1 MKKKILENKKSICL
15 IIFFSILI
23 SIINVISPMLVGT
36 IIDRIVEIE
45 WQEFIKYLLY
55 LGIIYLLIYV
65 LSYLQNKFLSKFVTD
80 IQYKIR
86 KELFEKITNLK
97 MKELDKSESGDIL
110 NSFSID
116 IENISIGIMQGV
128 PKTIN
133 GITTVLILGIIMLK
147 INVYL
152 ALIVIAIAPIMYFVS
167 RFVTKSTNKFF
178 KERANIIG
186 ELNNNSEEFVTYQE
200 LIKDFNYE
208 KYRINEFNKINQE
221 LYKTGVKAQFY
232 SSLTNPS
239 TRIVS
244 NLAYIIVGIAGT
256 VLMVKNQITIG
267 NISSFLMY
275 TNIFNRPFNEITSIL
290 TEIQTAKASF
300 NRIQEFMIKD
310 EEENIGKEEISFNGD
325 IEFKDVEFSYTE
337 NKFIEKFNLKVK
349 NGEKIAIVGRT
360 GAGKTTII
368 NMILR
373 FYDIKNGEILIDGV
387 NIKNIDLKCL
397 RRNIGIVLQDTKLF
411 TGTVSE
417 NIRYG
422 MNNISNEE
430 IKRVARLANAD
441 SFINKLPQKYD
452 TIINND
458 VLSAGEIQLITIARA
473 MLRNPKILIL
483 DEATSNVDLVTENKI
498 QNSMLELMKN
508 RTTFIIAHRLS
519 TIKNADR
526 IIYLENGNIMEQGT
540 HKELMDK
547 KGKYYQMYVSQ

>member
-15 IIFFSILI
+15 IIFFSTLI
-23 SIINVISPMLVGT
+23 SILNVISPMLVGT
-36 IIDRIVEIE
+36 IIDRIVEIK

-97 MKELDKSESGDIL
+97 IKELDKSESGDIL

-128 PKTIN
+128 PKIIN

-152 ALIVIAIAPIMYFVS
+152 ALIVIAIAPIMYCVS

-186 ELNNNSEEFVTYQE
+186 KLNNNSEEFVTYQE

-208 KYRINEFNKINQE
+208 KYRINEFDKINQE
-221 LYKTGVKAQFY
+221 LYKTSVKAQFY

-244 NLAYIIVGIAGT
+244 NLAYIIVGIVGT
-256 VLMVKNQITIG
+256 VLMIKNQVTIG

-458 VLSAGEIQLITIARA
+458 VLSSGEIQLITIARA

-540 HKELMDK
+540 HKELMNK
-547 KGKYYQMYVSQ
+547 KGKYYQMYINQ

>member
-1 MKKKILENKKSICL
+1 MKNKILENKKSIRL
-15 IIFFSILI
+15 IIFFSTLI
-23 SIINVISPMLVGT
+23 SILNVISPMLVGT
-36 IIDRIVEIE
+36 IIDKIVGIE

-86 KELFEKITNLK
+86 KTLFEKITKLK
-97 MKELDKSESGDIL
+97 MNELDRSENGDIL
-110 NSFSID
+110 NRFSID
-116 IENISIGIMQGV
+116 IENVSIGIMQGV
-128 PKTIN
+128 PKVIN
-133 GITTVLILGIIMLK
+133 GITTVIILGIIMLK

-152 ALIVIAIAPIMYFVS
+152 ALIVVAVAPIMYFVS

-186 ELNNNSEEFVTYQE
+186 KLNNNAEEFVTYQE
-200 LIKDFNYE
+200 LVKDFNYE
-208 KYRINEFNKINQE
+208 KYRINEFDKINQE

-244 NLAYIIVGIAGT
+244 NLAYIIVGIVGT
-256 VLMVKNQITIG
+256 VLMIKNQITIG
-267 NISSFLMY
+267 NISSFLTY
-275 TNIFNRPFNEITSIL
+275 TNIFTRPFNEITSIL
-290 TEIQTAKASF
+290 TEIQTAKASL

-310 EEENIGKEEISFNGD
+310 EEKNIGKDEISFNGE

-337 NKFIEKFNLKVK
+337 NKFIENFNLKVK

-373 FYDIKNGEILIDGV
+373 FYDIKNGEILIDGI
-387 NIKNIDLKCL
+387 NIKDIDLKCL
-397 RRNIGIVLQDTKLF
+397 RKNIGIVLQDTKLF

-422 MNNISNEE
+422 MSNISDEE
-430 IKRVARLANAD
+430 IKRVAKLANAD

-508 RTTFIIAHRLS
+508 RKTFIIAHRLS
-519 TIKNADR
+519 TIRNADR

-540 HKELMDK
+540 HKELMNK

>member
-23 SIINVISPMLVGT
+23 SILNVISPMLVGT

-97 MKELDKSESGDIL
+97 IKELDKSESGDIL
-110 NSFSID
+110 NSFSMD

-128 PKTIN
+128 PKIIN

-186 ELNNNSEEFVTYQE
+186 KLNNNSEEFVTYQE

-244 NLAYIIVGIAGT
+244 NLAYIIVGIVGT
-256 VLMVKNQITIG
+256 VLMIKNQVTIG

-325 IEFKDVEFSYTE
+325 IEFKDVGFSYTE

>member
-23 SIINVISPMLVGT
+23 SILNVISPMLVGT

-110 NSFSID
+110 NSFSMD

-128 PKTIN
+128 PKIIN

-147 INVYL
+147 INIYL
-152 ALIVIAIAPIMYFVS
+152 ALIVIAIAPIMYCVS

-186 ELNNNSEEFVTYQE
+186 KLNNNSEEFVTYQE

-244 NLAYIIVGIAGT
+244 NLAYIIVGIVGT
-256 VLMVKNQITIG
+256 VLMIKNQVTIG

-540 HKELMDK
+540 HKELMNK
-547 KGKYYQMYVSQ
+547 KGKYYQMYINQ

>member
-1 MKKKILENKKSICL
+1 M
-15 IIFFSILI
+15 
-23 SIINVISPMLVGT
+23 
-36 IIDRIVEIE
+36 
-45 WQEFIKYLLY
+45 
-55 LGIIYLLIYV
+55 IYV

-97 MKELDKSESGDIL
+97 IKELDKSESGDIL

-128 PKTIN
+128 PKIIN

-147 INVYL
+147 INIYL
-152 ALIVIAIAPIMYFVS
+152 ALIVIAIAPIMYCVS

-186 ELNNNSEEFVTYQE
+186 KLNNNSEEFVTYQE

-244 NLAYIIVGIAGT
+244 NLAYIIVGIVGT

-368 NMILR
+368 NIILR

-387 NIKNIDLKCL
+387 NIKNINLKCL

-458 VLSAGEIQLITIARA
+458 VLSEGEIQLITIARA

>member
-15 IIFFSILI
+15 IIFFSTLI
-23 SIINVISPMLVGT
+23 SILNVISPMLVGT

-97 MKELDKSESGDIL
+97 IKELDKSESGDIL

-186 ELNNNSEEFVTYQE
+186 KLNNNSEEFVTYQE

-244 NLAYIIVGIAGT
+244 NLAYIIVGIVGT
-256 VLMVKNQITIG
+256 VLMIKNQITIG

-325 IEFKDVEFSYTE
+325 IEFKDVGFSYTE

-540 HKELMDK
+540 HKELMNK
-547 KGKYYQMYVSQ
+547 KGKYYQMYINQ

>member
-15 IIFFSILI
+15 IIFFSTLI
-23 SIINVISPMLVGT
+23 SILNVISPMLVGT
-36 IIDRIVEIE
+36 IIDRIVEIK

-55 LGIIYLLIYV
+55 LGIIYLLIYL

-110 NSFSID
+110 NSFSMD

-128 PKTIN
+128 PKIIN

-152 ALIVIAIAPIMYFVS
+152 ALIVIAIAPIMYCVS

-186 ELNNNSEEFVTYQE
+186 KLNNNSEEFVTYQE

-244 NLAYIIVGIAGT
+244 NLAYIIVGIVGT
-256 VLMVKNQITIG
+256 VLMIKNQVTIG

-540 HKELMDK
+540 HKELMNK
-547 KGKYYQMYVSQ
+547 KGKYYQMYINQ

>member
-1 MKKKILENKKSICL
+1 
-15 IIFFSILI
+15 
-23 SIINVISPMLVGT
+23 
-36 IIDRIVEIE
+36 
-45 WQEFIKYLLY
+45 
-55 LGIIYLLIYV
+55 
-65 LSYLQNKFLSKFVTD
+65 
-80 IQYKIR
+80 
-86 KELFEKITNLK
+86 
-97 MKELDKSESGDIL
+97 
-110 NSFSID
+110 
-116 IENISIGIMQGV
+116 
-128 PKTIN
+128 
-133 GITTVLILGIIMLK
+133 
-147 INVYL
+147 
-152 ALIVIAIAPIMYFVS
+152 
-167 RFVTKSTNKFF
+167 
-178 KERANIIG
+178 
-186 ELNNNSEEFVTYQE
+186 
-200 LIKDFNYE
+200 
-208 KYRINEFNKINQE
+208 
-221 LYKTGVKAQFY
+221 
-232 SSLTNPS
+232 
-239 TRIVS
+239 
-244 NLAYIIVGIAGT
+244 
-256 VLMVKNQITIG
+256 MVKNQITIG

-387 NIKNIDLKCL
+387 NIKNINLKCL

-411 TGTVSE
+411 TRTVSE

-547 KGKYYQMYVSQ
+547 KGKYYQMYINQ

>member
-15 IIFFSILI
+15 IIFFSTLI
-23 SIINVISPMLVGT
+23 SILNVISPMLVGT

-97 MKELDKSESGDIL
+97 IKELDKSESGDIL

-128 PKTIN
+128 PKIIN

-152 ALIVIAIAPIMYFVS
+152 ALIVIAIAPIMYCVS

-186 ELNNNSEEFVTYQE
+186 KLNNNSEEFVTYQE

-244 NLAYIIVGIAGT
+244 NLAYIIVGIVGT
-256 VLMVKNQITIG
+256 VLMIKNQITIG

>member
-15 IIFFSILI
+15 IIFFSTLI
-23 SIINVISPMLVGT
+23 SILNVISPMLVGT
-36 IIDRIVEIE
+36 IIDRIVEIK

-97 MKELDKSESGDIL
+97 IKELDKSESGDIL

-128 PKTIN
+128 PKIIN

-152 ALIVIAIAPIMYFVS
+152 ALIVIAIAPIMYCVS

-186 ELNNNSEEFVTYQE
+186 KLNNNSEEFVTYQE

-208 KYRINEFNKINQE
+208 KYRINEFDKINQE
-221 LYKTGVKAQFY
+221 LYKTSVKAQFY

-244 NLAYIIVGIAGT
+244 NLAYIIVGIVGT
-256 VLMVKNQITIG
+256 VLMIKNQITIG

>member
-15 IIFFSILI
+15 IIFFSTLI
-23 SIINVISPMLVGT
+23 SILNVISPMLVGT
-36 IIDRIVEIE
+36 IIDKIVGIE

-97 MKELDKSESGDIL
+97 IKELDKSENGDIL

-128 PKTIN
+128 PKVIN
-133 GITTVLILGIIMLK
+133 GITTVIILGIIMLK

-152 ALIVIAIAPIMYFVS
+152 ALIVIAIAPIMYCVS
-167 RFVTKSTNKFF
+167 RFVTKSTNNFF
-178 KERANIIG
+178 NERANIIG
-186 ELNNNSEEFVTYQE
+186 KLNNNSEEFVTYQE

-208 KYRINEFNKINQE
+208 KYRIDEFNNINQE

-244 NLAYIIVGIAGT
+244 NLAYIIVGIVGT
-256 VLMVKNQITIG
+256 VLMTKNQITIG

-310 EEENIGKEEISFNGD
+310 EEKNIGKEKIGFNGD

-411 TGTVSE
+411 TGNVSE

-540 HKELMDK
+540 HKELMNK
-547 KGKYYQMYVSQ
+547 KGKYYQMYINQ

>member
-15 IIFFSILI
+15 IIFFSTLI
-23 SIINVISPMLVGT
+23 SILNVISPMLVGT

-97 MKELDKSESGDIL
+97 IKELDKSESGDIL

-152 ALIVIAIAPIMYFVS
+152 ALIVIAIAPIMYCVS

-186 ELNNNSEEFVTYQE
+186 KLNNNSEEFVTYQE

-244 NLAYIIVGIAGT
+244 NLAYIIVGIVGT
-256 VLMVKNQITIG
+256 VLMIKNQVTIG

-430 IKRVARLANAD
+430 VKRVARLANAD

-473 MLRNPKILIL
+473 MLKNPKILIL

>member
-15 IIFFSILI
+15 IIFFSTLI
-23 SIINVISPMLVGT
+23 SILNVISPMLVGT

-97 MKELDKSESGDIL
+97 IKELDKSESGDIL

-152 ALIVIAIAPIMYFVS
+152 ALIVIAIAPIMYCVS

-186 ELNNNSEEFVTYQE
+186 KLNNNSEEFVTYQE

-244 NLAYIIVGIAGT
+244 NLAYIIVGIVGT
-256 VLMVKNQITIG
+256 VLMIKNQVTIG

-430 IKRVARLANAD
+430 VKRVARLANAD

>member
-15 IIFFSILI
+15 IIFFSTLI
-23 SIINVISPMLVGT
+23 SILNVISPMLVGT
-36 IIDRIVEIE
+36 IIDRIVEIK

-97 MKELDKSESGDIL
+97 IKELDKSESGDIL

-128 PKTIN
+128 PKIIN

-152 ALIVIAIAPIMYFVS
+152 ALIVIAIAPIMYCVS

-186 ELNNNSEEFVTYQE
+186 KLNNNSEEFVTYQE

-244 NLAYIIVGIAGT
+244 NLAYIIVGIVGT
-256 VLMVKNQITIG
+256 VLMIKNQVTIG

>member
-23 SIINVISPMLVGT
+23 SILNVISPMLVGT

-97 MKELDKSESGDIL
+97 IKELDKSENGDIL
-110 NSFSID
+110 NSFSMD

-128 PKTIN
+128 PKIIN

-147 INVYL
+147 INIYL
-152 ALIVIAIAPIMYFVS
+152 ALIVIAIAPIMYCVS

-186 ELNNNSEEFVTYQE
+186 KLNNNSEEFVTYQE

-244 NLAYIIVGIAGT
+244 NLAYIIVGIVGT
-256 VLMVKNQITIG
+256 VLMIKNQVTIG

-540 HKELMDK
+540 HKELMNK
-547 KGKYYQMYVSQ
+547 KGKYYQMYINQ

>member
-23 SIINVISPMLVGT
+23 SILNVISPMLVGT
-36 IIDRIVEIE
+36 IIDRIVEIK

-110 NSFSID
+110 NSFSMD

-152 ALIVIAIAPIMYFVS
+152 ALIVIAIAPIMYCVS
-167 RFVTKSTNKFF
+167 RFVTKNTNKFF

-186 ELNNNSEEFVTYQE
+186 KLNNNSEEFVTYQE

-244 NLAYIIVGIAGT
+244 NLAYIIVGIVGT
-256 VLMVKNQITIG
+256 VLMIKNQITIG

-387 NIKNIDLKCL
+387 NIKNINLKCL

>member
-15 IIFFSILI
+15 IIFFSTLI
-23 SIINVISPMLVGT
+23 SILNVISPMLVGT
-36 IIDRIVEIE
+36 IIDRIVEIK

-97 MKELDKSESGDIL
+97 IKELDKSENGDIL

-186 ELNNNSEEFVTYQE
+186 KLNNNSEEFVTYQE

-244 NLAYIIVGIAGT
+244 NLAYIIVGIVGT
-256 VLMVKNQITIG
+256 VLMIKNQITIG

-373 FYDIKNGEILIDGV
+373 FYDIKNGKILIDGV

-397 RRNIGIVLQDTKLF
+397 RRKIGIVLQDTKLF

-540 HKELMDK
+540 HKELMNK
-547 KGKYYQMYVSQ
+547 KGKYYQMYINQ

>member
-23 SIINVISPMLVGT
+23 SILNVISPMLVGT

-97 MKELDKSESGDIL
+97 IKELDKSENGDIL
-110 NSFSID
+110 NSFSMD
-116 IENISIGIMQGV
+116 IENISIGIIQGV
-128 PKTIN
+128 PKIIN

-147 INVYL
+147 INIYL
-152 ALIVIAIAPIMYFVS
+152 ALIVIAIAPIMYCVS

-186 ELNNNSEEFVTYQE
+186 KLNNNSEEFVTYQE

-244 NLAYIIVGIAGT
+244 NLAYIIVGIVGT
-256 VLMVKNQITIG
+256 VLMIKNQVTIG

-540 HKELMDK
+540 HKELMNK
-547 KGKYYQMYVSQ
+547 KGKYYQMYINQ

>member
-15 IIFFSILI
+15 IIFFSTLI
-23 SIINVISPMLVGT
+23 SILNVISPMLVGT
-36 IIDRIVEIE
+36 IIDRIVEIK

-97 MKELDKSESGDIL
+97 IKELDKSESGDIL

-128 PKTIN
+128 PKIIN

-147 INVYL
+147 INIYL
-152 ALIVIAIAPIMYFVS
+152 ALIVIAIAPIMYCVS

-186 ELNNNSEEFVTYQE
+186 KLNNNSEEFVTYQE

-244 NLAYIIVGIAGT
+244 NLAYIIVGIVGT

-368 NMILR
+368 NIILR

-387 NIKNIDLKCL
+387 NIKNINLKCL

-458 VLSAGEIQLITIARA
+458 VLSEGEIQLITIARA

>member
-15 IIFFSILI
+15 IIFFSTLI
-23 SIINVISPMLVGT
+23 SILNVISPMLVGT

-97 MKELDKSESGDIL
+97 IKELDKSESGDIL

-128 PKTIN
+128 PKIIN

-186 ELNNNSEEFVTYQE
+186 KLNNNSEEFVTYQE

-244 NLAYIIVGIAGT
+244 NLAYIIVGIVGT

-387 NIKNIDLKCL
+387 NIKNINLKCL

-411 TGTVSE
+411 TRTVSE

-547 KGKYYQMYVSQ
+547 KGKYYQMYINQ

>member
-15 IIFFSILI
+15 IIFFSTLI
-23 SIINVISPMLVGT
+23 SILNVISPMLVGA

-110 NSFSID
+110 NSFSMD
-116 IENISIGIMQGV
+116 IENISIGIVQGV

-147 INVYL
+147 INIYL
-152 ALIVIAIAPIMYFVS
+152 ALIVIAIAPIMYCVS

-186 ELNNNSEEFVTYQE
+186 KLNNNSEEFVTYQE

-244 NLAYIIVGIAGT
+244 NLAYIIVGIVGT
-256 VLMVKNQITIG
+256 VLMIKNQVTIG

>member
-15 IIFFSILI
+15 IIFFSTLI
-23 SIINVISPMLVGT
+23 SILNVISPMLVGT
-36 IIDRIVEIE
+36 IIDKIVGIE

-97 MKELDKSESGDIL
+97 IKELDKSENGDIL

-128 PKTIN
+128 PKVIN
-133 GITTVLILGIIMLK
+133 GITTVIILGIIMLK
-147 INVYL
+147 INIYL
-152 ALIVIAIAPIMYFVS
+152 ALIVIAVAPIMYFVS
-167 RFVTKSTNKFF
+167 RFVTKSTNIFF

-186 ELNNNSEEFVTYQE
+186 KLNNNSEEFVTYQE

-208 KYRINEFNKINQE
+208 KYRIDEFNKINQE

-244 NLAYIIVGIAGT
+244 NLAYIIVGIVGT
-256 VLMVKNQITIG
+256 VLMRKNQITIG

-275 TNIFNRPFNEITSIL
+275 INIFNRPFNEITSIL

-310 EEENIGKEEISFNGD
+310 EEENIGKEGISFNGD

-387 NIKNIDLKCL
+387 NIKNINLKCL

-540 HKELMDK
+540 HKELMNK
-547 KGKYYQMYVSQ
+547 KGKYYQMYINQ

>member
-15 IIFFSILI
+15 IIFFSTLI
-23 SIINVISPMLVGT
+23 SILNVISPMLVGT

-97 MKELDKSESGDIL
+97 IKELDKSENGDIL

-128 PKTIN
+128 PKIIN

-147 INVYL
+147 INIYL

-186 ELNNNSEEFVTYQE
+186 KLNNNSEEFVTYQE

-244 NLAYIIVGIAGT
+244 NLAYIIVGIVGT
-256 VLMVKNQITIG
+256 VLMIKNQITIG

-422 MNNISNEE
+422 MKNISNEE

-547 KGKYYQMYVSQ
+547 KGKYYQMYINQ

>member
-15 IIFFSILI
+15 IIFFSTLI
-23 SIINVISPMLVGT
+23 SILNVISPMLVGT

-97 MKELDKSESGDIL
+97 IKELDKSESGDIL

-152 ALIVIAIAPIMYFVS
+152 DLIVIAIAPIMYCVS

-178 KERANIIG
+178 KERAHIIG
-186 ELNNNSEEFVTYQE
+186 KLNNNSEEFVTYQE

-244 NLAYIIVGIAGT
+244 NLAYIIVGIVGT
-256 VLMVKNQITIG
+256 VLMIKNQITIG

>member
-15 IIFFSILI
+15 IIFFSTLI
-23 SIINVISPMLVGT
+23 SILNVISPMLVGT
-36 IIDRIVEIE
+36 IIDRIVEIK

-97 MKELDKSESGDIL
+97 IKELDKSEIGDIL

-128 PKTIN
+128 PKIIN

-152 ALIVIAIAPIMYFVS
+152 ALIVIAIAPIMYCVS

-186 ELNNNSEEFVTYQE
+186 KLNNNSEEFVTYQE

-208 KYRINEFNKINQE
+208 KYRINEFDKINQE

-244 NLAYIIVGIAGT
+244 NLAYIIVGIVGT
-256 VLMVKNQITIG
+256 VLMIKNQVTIG

-458 VLSAGEIQLITIARA
+458 VLSSGEIQLITIARA

-547 KGKYYQMYVSQ
+547 KGKYYQMYINQ

>member
-15 IIFFSILI
+15 IIFFSTLI
-23 SIINVISPMLVGT
+23 SILNVISPMLVGT

-97 MKELDKSESGDIL
+97 IKELDKSENGDIL

-147 INVYL
+147 INIYL

-186 ELNNNSEEFVTYQE
+186 KLNNNSEEFVTYQE

-244 NLAYIIVGIAGT
+244 NLAYIIVGIVGT
-256 VLMVKNQITIG
+256 VLMIKNQITIG

-422 MNNISNEE
+422 MKNISNEE

-547 KGKYYQMYVSQ
+547 KGKYYQMYINQ

>member
-15 IIFFSILI
+15 IIFFSTLI
-23 SIINVISPMLVGT
+23 SILNVISPMLVGT
-36 IIDRIVEIE
+36 IIDRIVEIK

-97 MKELDKSESGDIL
+97 IKELDKSESGDIL

-128 PKTIN
+128 PKIIN

-152 ALIVIAIAPIMYFVS
+152 ALIVIAIAPIMYCVS

-186 ELNNNSEEFVTYQE
+186 KLNNNSEEFVTYQE

-208 KYRINEFNKINQE
+208 KYRINEFDKINQE

-244 NLAYIIVGIAGT
+244 NLAYIIVGIVGT
-256 VLMVKNQITIG
+256 VLMIKNQVTIG

-458 VLSAGEIQLITIARA
+458 VLSSGEIQLITIARA

-547 KGKYYQMYVSQ
+547 KGKYYQMYINQ

>member
-15 IIFFSILI
+15 IIFFSTLI
-23 SIINVISPMLVGT
+23 SILNVISPMLVGT

-97 MKELDKSESGDIL
+97 IKELDKSESGDIL

-128 PKTIN
+128 PKIIN

-152 ALIVIAIAPIMYFVS
+152 ALIVIAIAPIMYCVS

-186 ELNNNSEEFVTYQE
+186 KLNNNSEEFVTYQE

-208 KYRINEFNKINQE
+208 KYRINEFDKINQE

-244 NLAYIIVGIAGT
+244 NLAYIIVGIVGT
-256 VLMVKNQITIG
+256 VLMIKNQVTIG

-458 VLSAGEIQLITIARA
+458 VLSSGEIQLITIARA

-547 KGKYYQMYVSQ
+547 KGKYYQMYINQ

>member
-1 MKKKILENKKSICL
+1 MKKKILENKKIICL
-15 IIFFSILI
+15 IIFFSTLI
-23 SIINVISPMLVGT
+23 SILNVISPMLVGT
-36 IIDRIVEIE
+36 IIDRIVEIK

-97 MKELDKSESGDIL
+97 IKELDKSESGDIL

-128 PKTIN
+128 PKIIN

-152 ALIVIAIAPIMYFVS
+152 ALIVIAIAPIMYCVS

-186 ELNNNSEEFVTYQE
+186 KLNNNSEEFVTYQE

-244 NLAYIIVGIAGT
+244 NLAYIIVGIVGT
-256 VLMVKNQITIG
+256 VLMIKNQVTIG

>member
-15 IIFFSILI
+15 IIFFSTLI
-23 SIINVISPMLVGT
+23 SILNVISPMLVGT
-36 IIDRIVEIE
+36 IIDKIVGIE

-97 MKELDKSESGDIL
+97 IKELDKSENGDIL

-116 IENISIGIMQGV
+116 IENISIGIMQGI
-128 PKTIN
+128 PKVIN
-133 GITTVLILGIIMLK
+133 GITTVIILGIVMLK
-147 INVYL
+147 INIYL
-152 ALIVIAIAPIMYFVS
+152 ALIVIAVAPIMYFVS
-167 RFVTKSTNKFF
+167 RFVTKSTNNFF

-186 ELNNNSEEFVTYQE
+186 KLNNNSEEFVTYQE

-208 KYRINEFNKINQE
+208 KYRIDEFNKINQE

-244 NLAYIIVGIAGT
+244 NLAYIIVGIVGT
-256 VLMVKNQITIG
+256 VLMRKNQITIG

-275 TNIFNRPFNEITSIL
+275 INIFNRPFNEITSIL

-540 HKELMDK
+540 HKELMNK
-547 KGKYYQMYVSQ
+547 KGKYYQMYINQ